1 MTEIARRHLG
11 AEGIGYITEISCI
24 ESGTIIVEGMHR
36 VVVVIEIIKQ
46 HIRRNDGVNAF
57 LITVF

>member
-1 MTEIARRHLG
+1 MTEITRRHLG
-11 AEGIGYITEISCI
+11 EERIGYITEISFI

>member
-1 MTEIARRHLG
+1 MTEIARGHLG
-11 AEGIGYITEISCI
+11 EEGIGYITEISFI